1 VKKIYLIIAAL
12 VMLVGCATA
21 EVVTCPG
28 APQNAIEHCQSI
40 SGQVTHGGGGVV
52 YVYRGFGLS
61 SGGGTDSRQ
70 VNQFEYMRCM
80 KQLGYDCQVEEMV
93 VRRSAPSQGY
103 PAPAPSQGYSATG
116 PSQEYPATAP
126 VAIPPGS
133 TAVPEGNKSLSLTEP
148 QQVGTDRK
156 DMPRTSE
163 SSIKKP
169 LEYWS
174 WGLGVAVKT
183 DTTTTITEIE
193 EDGPSPSKNLLQI
206 GDEIIRIGKIDIVS
220 TNAHKILTKKL
231 PKEKNGFVT
240 VVVRRDGKD
249 IQYQI
254 RPYHLN

>member
-1 VKKIYLIIAAL
+1 MKKIYLIIAAL

-28 APQNAIEHCQSI
+28 APQNAISHCQSI
-40 SGQVTHGGGGVV
+40 SGQVIQGAGGAVF
-52 YVYRGFGLS
+52 VYRGFGLS
-61 SGGGTDSRQ
+61 SGGGTASRQ
-70 VNQFEYMRCM
+70 VNQFEYMKCM

-103 PAPAPSQGYSATG
+103 PAPAP
-116 PSQEYPATAP
+116 

-148 QQVGTDRK
+148 QQAGTDRK

-220 TNAHKILTKKL
+220 TNAYKILTKKL

-249 IQYQI
+249 IQY
-254 RPYHLN
+254 